1 MYKKNAKSPSDLKLA
16 DVTCWFMKKS
26 NTSKDNYKPL
36 SILPNISEIYEKCLH
51 NQMQQYL

>member
-16 DVTCWFMKKS
+16 DVTSWFIK
-26 NTSKDNYKPL
+26 KDNYEPM